1 MNGSSPEYR
10 EMGDR
15 LRAARTTRRLTL
27 RALGDRLGVS
37 ASLISQVERG
47 LAKPSVNTLYAMA
60 RELDISLDELLFVDA
75 RAARPADDG
84 RRAWAASGGTADL
97 GPRPP
102 RDPVQRADSRKT
114 IRQTVT

>member
-1 MNGSSPEYR
+1 M
-10 EMGDR
+10 
-15 LRAARTTRRLTL
+15 
-27 RALGDRLGVS
+27 S

-75 RAARPADDG
+75 RGRTTAADDG

-102 RDPVQRADSRKT
+102 RDPVQRADDRKT
-114 IRQTVT
+114 IRLASGVTWERLTTESSRTSTSSS